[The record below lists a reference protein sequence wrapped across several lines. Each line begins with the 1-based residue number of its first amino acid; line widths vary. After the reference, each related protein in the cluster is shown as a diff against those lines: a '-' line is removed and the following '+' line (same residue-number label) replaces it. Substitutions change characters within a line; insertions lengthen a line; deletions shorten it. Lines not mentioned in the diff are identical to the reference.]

1 MGCSE
6 WSVSNT
12 DATKASPQLKLS
24 AASHYLGCAN
34 FKPRQPCREQTV
46 FVGAYPYTLSLT
58 AVFTY
63 PVTSRLLRILHMNYV
78 ALPMLPS
85 DVCFSPPRAA
95 NTMQGC
101 SVFVFLD
108 ISLFFRF
115 LRNVLDKRGQR
126 SGRCA
131 RRRHSHHQRRGQPC
145 ARGGK
150 ERILHLDCRGSC
162 AALSPPPP
170 TFQSL
175 YLFFSLSVSPFS
187 SPPLTT
193 APTPPPPAVSTWHP
207 QAVHRQRGS
216 PKCFPIIAFLLS
228 PFSIIYILS
237 FNFLCYF
244 FLAAGVHRQLGQYC

>member
-1 MGCSE
+1 M
-6 WSVSNT
+6 
-12 DATKASPQLKLS
+12 
-24 AASHYLGCAN
+24 
-34 FKPRQPCREQTV
+34 

-193 APTPPPPAVSTWHP
+193 APTPPPRCRRGTRRQSTDREVP
-207 QAVHRQRGS
+207 PSV
-216 PKCFPIIAFLLS
+216 FLLL
-228 PFSIIYILS
+228 PF
-237 FNFLCYF
+237 C
-244 FLAAGVHRQLGQYC
+244 